1 MMASVGAG
9 LSDGYHDAAGWL
21 VAIDRLVLS
30 LEAPVALVL
39 KLLHLPDAHF
49 SSERLFLIDY
59 VNGSNGLLVFALCA
73 LWSVIVGY
81 ACAFLLSKYKTAVA
95 AGGQQ
100 AGQQPVAEDYQ
111 GPRCVSCRKPIEPN
125 AQICPACGWTQP
137 V

>member
-1 MMASVGAG
+1 MLASVGAG

-30 LEAPVALVL
+30 LEAPVALAL
-39 KLLHLPDAHF
+39 KLLHPPDAHF

-59 VNGSNGLLVFALCA
+59 VNRSNGLLVFALCA
-73 LWSVIVGY
+73 LWSLMVGY

-95 AGGQQ
+95 AGGQR
-100 AGQQPVAEDYQ
+100 AVDEDYQ
-111 GPRCVSCRKPIEPN
+111 GPRCVSCRKPIEPQ
-125 AQICPACGWTQP
+125 ARICPACGWTQP